1 MKSLLYIAVIIIATI
16 AGKSAFGLTGG
27 IAGFIISLAFGIFM
41 MRAQIIFFIGQ
52 NKYIKNHQSGIKLME
67 KAYMSGKL
75 PPRQSL
81 MFAYLVLRDGDVDK
95 AEKLINKITYLK
107 KKELK
112 YESLMTAKINQALIL
127 WKKGDLKQA
136 IEMLEE
142 IYSSGYKTTVLYGTL
157 GYFYIL
163 DGQISK
169 ALDFNN
175 EAYEYNGTNMI
186 IEDNLASNCMLAA
199 DYDRAEELYNKLF
212 TQNPEFIE
220 PYYNYALLMKTRG
233 NRQQAAEYFNKAL
246 QYPEKFLSTVT
257 HDQIKKE
264 LEALTE

>member
-16 AGKSAFGLTGG
+16 AGKSAFGAAGG
-27 IAGFIISLAFGIFM
+27 IAGFLISFVFGIFM

-163 DGQISK
+163 DGQIS
-169 ALDFNN
+169 
-175 EAYEYNGTNMI
+175 NMI

-233 NRQQAAEYFNKAL
+233 NRQQAAEFFNKAL

-257 HDQIKKE
+257 HEQIKKE